1 MRLHWSYS
9 NMPELTEL
17 SDSERRHVVGRA
29 WFWAHRRW
37 PPWVGLAG
45 VALAGAAGRALGSA
59 IGHEAAGEMIGTIV
73 GALIYVQIVVE
84 VARSVVRDAVER
96 RRRQ

>member
-9 NMPELTEL
+9 DMPELTEL
-17 SDSERRHVVGRA
+17 SDSERRHVVRWA

-37 PPWVGLAG
+37 PTWVGLVGIAVAG
-45 VALAGAAGRALGSA
+45 VAGRALGSA
-59 IGHEAAGEMIGTIV
+59 IGHEGAGELLGTIV
-73 GALIYVQIVVE
+73 GALIYVQIVIE
-84 VARSVVRDAVER
+84 VARSVVREAVER